1 MRIFKKPG
9 GKTFLVPGRLP
20 AHEAGNKAGHGL
32 HDGEGRGL
40 AAIQDDIS
48 HAHGL
53 EGEEAV
59 KPRVKSLVASAE
71 KRDVSFQGKLAHE
84 FLIRGPAVRRLG
96 EHAPGPFKGSQGCG
110 HGCGLHEHARSPAV
124 RTVVHVA
131 VPVCGKFPRIMKVH
145 GYDSGGNG
153 PAHES
158 GPQGRAE
165 KIRKQRDNVEGQHVA
180 NNLWEKIRKRSG
192 APPVCPHIFHFSPF
206 FARKGPFLP
215 RKARPAAHF
224 TDFFCRLSPS
234 PLAICFFLGIY
245 GPVAQDKEPQ
255 RIFLSCSA
263 RDAAFWFRGGFF
275 CFITPARWEHHSG
288 SYHGRENNVLPD
300 AASSSYRT
308 CPESGRKFPCRAR
321 SFLLYG
327 QRKGTHGGKKRHR
340 SQHTSGRR

>member
-1 MRIFKKPG
+1 
-9 GKTFLVPGRLP
+9 
-20 AHEAGNKAGHGL
+20 
-32 HDGEGRGL
+32 
-40 AAIQDDIS
+40 
-48 HAHGL
+48 
-53 EGEEAV
+53 
-59 KPRVKSLVASAE
+59 
-71 KRDVSFQGKLAHE
+71 
-84 FLIRGPAVRRLG
+84 
-96 EHAPGPFKGSQGCG
+96 
-110 HGCGLHEHARSPAV
+110 
-124 RTVVHVA
+124 
-131 VPVCGKFPRIMKVH
+131 MKVH

-153 PAHES
+153 PAHEP

-180 NNLWEKIRKRSG
+180 NNLWGKIRKRSG

-206 FARKGPFLP
+206 FARKGPFLS

-224 TDFFCRLSPS
+224 TVFFCRLCPS